1 MTLDLNSLQHIHH
14 SKYLYLCTS
23 MKYLGLRYI
32 IRFALK
38 FNHGIVFLIE
48 SVTFICIY
56 CNEKVF
62 DSFLD
67 LCK

>member
-1 MTLDLNSLQHIHH
+1 MTLDLNSLQHIHY

-32 IRFALK
+32 IRLALK
-38 FNHGIVFLIE
+38 FNHEIVFLIE
-48 SVTFICIY
+48 SILFSSIY